1 MADIEKQ
8 DNKIWTFHDIQQRT
22 NEIDTKK
29 NGTMTENLFVLG
41 NGESRKNIDVELLKS
56 KGKVWGCN
64 ALYREHE
71 VDGLIA
77 VDPMLEHE
85 IYRSGYCD
93 HNKVYFRDWE
103 NMPNEHYDMMK
114 EAQTLNMKDP
124 HVREWK
130 HTPENYYVNFVIH
143 GQSTVNKNRPN
154 DRWKGDGF
162 ENVYITWTYGLA
174 DQNITLLKDIMNDY
188 YALGG
193 WEADNAGPEDPG
205 WSSGATAM
213 YISCKVEKPK
223 TCYLI
228 GMDMYSTTDF
238 INNLYKET
246 HGYLSS
252 DESAITPQNW
262 VVQMGRVMVRYKD
275 IQFIKVNPDENN
287 QISEIM
293 PQWDSLPNLSYLKKN
308 EFYTQLG
315 LDF

>member
-1 MADIEKQ
+1 
-8 DNKIWTFHDIQQRT
+8 
-22 NEIDTKK
+22 
-29 NGTMTENLFVLG
+29 
-41 NGESRKNIDVELLKS
+41 
-56 KGKVWGCN
+56 
-64 ALYREHE
+64 
-71 VDGLIA
+71 
-77 VDPMLEHE
+77 
-85 IYRSGYCD
+85 
-93 HNKVYFRDWE
+93 
-103 NMPNEHYDMMK
+103 
-114 EAQTLNMKDP
+114 MKDP
-124 HVREWK
+124 SVREWK
-130 HTPENYYVNFVIH
+130 HTPENWYMHFVIH

-213 YISCKVEKPK
+213 YIACKVEKPK

-252 DESAITPQNW
+252 DENAITPQNW

-287 QISEIM
+287 QISERM
-293 PQWDSLPNLSYLKKN
+293 PQWDSIPNLSYLKKS
-308 EFYTQLG
+308 EF
-315 LDF
+315 

>member
-293 PQWDSLPNLSYLKKN
+293 PQWDSLPNLSYLKKMN
-308 EFYTQLG
+308 FIHN
-315 LDF
+315 

>member
-93 HNKVYFRDWE
+93 HNRVYFRDWE